1 MRTTSS
7 IEMRISNYKSEDP
20 NYLKIGL
27 DNDGK
32 KLRKFGINIMIK

>member
-7 IEMRISNYKSEDP
+7 IEMRISNYKSVDP

-27 DNDGK
+27 DNGGK
-32 KLRKFGINIMIK
+32 KLRKFGIIIMTK